1 MNERSTVFRTEET
14 NVGALRI
21 TIVVPGLS
29 AGGTEHVVNLI
40 ANHWKACGHSITII
54 TFESPDSVPYYPFA
68 REIEIVR
75 LGVPPVKTSKL
86 RSAGAIGL
94 RVLRLRAALLRSNPD
109 FVLSFL
115 TRTNVMTLVAGFG
128 MAFPIVVSERNNP
141 AVQPFGKLWKWLQIR
156 LYPRAFGLVTM
167 TQGALDY
174 FPLEARRRGWV
185 IANAVDLPSSWSN
198 CRGTNLLAAVGRL
211 THQKGF
217 DLLLSAFAL
226 IAAKH
231 PDWRLVIWGEG
242 DDRKALEAQRDALG
256 LNERVEMPGVTSRPG
271 LWIETADMFVL
282 SSRYEGWGIVLL
294 EAMAAGLPVVSFEC
308 EWGPGT
314 MVTHRVD
321 GILVPRENVL
331 ALAKAL
337 DEMMSN
343 ATGREEMAAAAAVSA
358 RNYLPEHILARW
370 DEVVSTAV
378 GPGVRHRHTRNLNN
392 GRPVQGRPLPAEDP
406 D

>member
-1 MNERSTVFRTEET
+1 MTERSTVFRSDAKD
-14 NVGALRI
+14 VGNLRI

-29 AGGTEHVVNLI
+29 AGGTEHVVNLV
-40 ANHWKACGHSITII
+40 ANHWNACRHSITII

-68 REIEIVR
+68 SEIAIVR
-75 LGVPPVKTSKL
+75 LGVPPGRTSKL

-115 TRTNVMTLVAGFG
+115 TRTNVMTLLAAFG

-141 AVQPFGKLWKWLQIR
+141 AVQPFGKLWKWLQTR

-174 FPLEARRRGWV
+174 FPVEARRRGWV
-185 IANAVDLPSSWSN
+185 IANAVDLPLNWDN
-198 CRGTNLLAAVGRL
+198 RRGTNLLAAVGRL

-217 DLLLSAFAL
+217 DLLLEAFAL
-226 IAAKH
+226 IAPKH

-256 LNERVEMPGVTSRPG
+256 LKEQVEMPGVTSRPG
-271 LWIETADMFVL
+271 LWIETADVFVL

-314 MVTHRVD
+314 MVMHRVD

-337 DEMMSN
+337 DEMMSDT
-343 ATGREEMAAAAAVSA
+343 TGREKMAAAAAVTA
-358 RNYLPEHILARW
+358 RNYMPEYILARW
-370 DEVVSTAV
+370 DEVVSAAV
-378 GPGVRHRHTRNLNN
+378 GGGVGKPPDRDLNC
-392 GRPVQGRPLPAEDP
+392 GRPVQDRHLSAEDP